1 MIQTAG
7 DKYEDY
13 QQGFEESRV
22 AFIKWAKRDG
32 VAGECPAHCFKVA
45 QDSMGKGYSGYTF
58 TMLCIVARMKKVIDQ
73 GIPGNIRG
81 IERQYEERACD
92 VIPPTNLFD
101 EHNNHRSTICTL
113 SRPSIV
119 AKVSPH
125 QHSGVS
131 RKPSASPQAEAHQ
144 TGAEA
149 LMPTVDMIMSKDSEE
164 EKAAAQPSF
173 EYLTIPQD
181 AEEYSDHS
189 AQDYLT
195 KSGTVVSEARRR
207 KRIIGIG
214 FGIHSF
220 GWPPQRQLLA
230 CFWLPARGPVNISRR
245 TIVPVVTMAHWV
257 QGVQRG
263 RPYLRGLPYS
273 WWPEGRPQPANEKT
287 TRPPNATSLAS

>member
-7 DKYEDY
+7 GKYEDY

-32 VAGECPAHCFKVA
+32 VAGESGECPAHCFKVA

-92 VIPPTNLFD
+92 
-101 EHNNHRSTICTL
+101 
-113 SRPSIV
+113 
-119 AKVSPH
+119 
-125 QHSGVS
+125 
-131 RKPSASPQAEAHQ
+131 AEAHQ

-195 KSGTVVSEARRR
+195 KSGHLIRRDN
-207 KRIIGIG
+207 
-214 FGIHSF
+214 S
-220 GWPPQRQLLA
+220 
-230 CFWLPARGPVNISRR
+230 S
-245 TIVPVVTMAHWV
+245 
-257 QGVQRG
+257 
-263 RPYLRGLPYS
+263 
-273 WWPEGRPQPANEKT
+273 
-287 TRPPNATSLAS
+287 